1 MKLLILPQLHQELME
16 MSNQEAFSINEEN
29 LKENK
34 DINEENNAD
43 DLQTRKSLYEQLKEN
58 KGK

>member
-1 MKLLILPQLHQELME
+1 ME